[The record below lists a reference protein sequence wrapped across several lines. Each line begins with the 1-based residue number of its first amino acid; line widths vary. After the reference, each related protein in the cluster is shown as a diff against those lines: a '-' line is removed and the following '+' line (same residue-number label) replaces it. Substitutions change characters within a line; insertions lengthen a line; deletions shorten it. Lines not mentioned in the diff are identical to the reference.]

1 MTICHCNHQKTFEE
15 CCEPYLAGKARP
27 LTAEALM
34 RSRYSAH
41 AQRDYAYLL
50 RTWHESSRPQEKSLD
65 MPADV
70 NWTGLEILA
79 TEKGGEDDDKGT
91 VEFVAHYR
99 TSRIINSVHEKSRF
113 VREDDQW
120 FYVDSETIPAKPI
133 TSVKVGRNEP
143 CPCGSGKKYKKCCIR
158 AQSKINS

>member
-1 MTICHCNHQKTFEE
+1 MKTCPCNHQKTFEE
-15 CCEPYLAGKARP
+15 CCGPYLAGKARP

-34 RSRYSAH
+34 RSRYSAY

-50 RTWHESSRPQEKSLD
+50 RTRHESSRPPETNSD
-65 MPADV
+65 MSADV

-79 TEKGGEDDDKGT
+79 TEEGGENDDKGT

-99 TSRIINSVHEKSRF
+99 TSKITNSLHEKSRF
-113 VREDDQW
+113 VREDGQW
-120 FYVDSETIPAKPI
+120 FYVDGETIPVKPI

-143 CPCGSGKKYKKCCIR
+143 CPCGSGKKYKKCCLKMSR
-158 AQSKINS
+158 